1 MRRLERL
8 ARAASLV
15 AIVAL
20 AACRGAGTGRVR
32 VIVPRG
38 ATMRVAAESLA
49 HAGVVQNADRVSAL
63 RDVATQRSL
72 DPRGHIR
79 VPAWADRGARCS
91 TTFAAGRDLENAITI
106 PEGWS
111 LYQIVPQLART
122 LNAPVDSVQAAV
134 RDTALLRAVGAPTP
148 TLEGYLFPDTYVFP
162 DGTTP
167 RAAVR
172 VMVDRFQRVWQPEW
186 DQRLQ
191 ALGMSRND
199 VMALASIVE
208 KEARVPEERPVIAAV
223 YLNRLKAKML
233 LQADP
238 TVQYALG
245 KHVARVMYKDLAI
258 ESPYNTYRH
267 VGLPPGPIASPGRPS
282 IVAALNPANV
292 PYRYFV
298 AYPDGH
304 HEFTTSFAK
313 HSVAVRN
320 ARREWDSVTALR
332 RDTMRAV
339 RSSRLRRRLRAMTM
353 STVAAPLRASVRS
366 EDGAAHRDHGFAARW
381 AARAGAPGR
390 GGGGGGRDDAAA
402 AAEGGER
409 AFARRD
415 RACDSGDGAR
425 GAAHHQ

>member
-1 MRRLERL
+1 MRRLERVARVVTL
-8 ARAASLV
+8 AATA
-15 AIVAL
+15 AL

-32 VIVPRG
+32 VIVPHG
-38 ATMRVAAESLA
+38 STMRVAAESLA
-49 HAGVVQNADRVSAL
+49 HAGVVQSATAFRLYARMFRRSDRSIRAGTYVFQRGRSWGEVLDDL
-63 RDVATQRSL
+63 RL
-72 DPRGHIR
+72 GK
-79 VPAWADRGARCS
+79 G
-91 TTFAAGRDLENAITI
+91 LENSITI

-122 LNAPVDSVQAAV
+122 LNVPVDSVQAAV
-134 RDTALLRAVGAPTP
+134 RDTALLRALGAPTP

-162 DGTTP
+162 NGTTP

-186 DQRLQ
+186 DSRLQ

-245 KHVARVMYKDLAI
+245 RHVARVMYKDLEI
-258 ESPYNTYRH
+258 ESPYNTYKH
-267 VGLPPGPIASPGRPS
+267 TGLPPGPIASPGRPS

-304 HEFTTSFAK
+304 HEFTTNFTQHAI
-313 HSVAVRN
+313 AVRN
-320 ARREWDSVTALR
+320 ARREWDSVAALR
-332 RDTMRAV
+332 RDTMRPPEI
-339 RSSRLRRRLRAMTM
+339 TP
-353 STVAAPLRASVRS
+353 VAPVQR
-366 EDGAAHRDHGFAARW
+366 
-381 AARAGAPGR
+381 
-390 GGGGGGRDDAAA
+390 
-402 AAEGGER
+402 
-409 AFARRD
+409 
-415 RACDSGDGAR
+415 
-425 GAAHHQ
+425 

>member
-1 MRRLERL
+1 MVAAIL
-8 ARAASLV
+8 A
-15 AIVAL
+15 IT
-20 AACRGAGTGRVR
+20 ACRGAGTGRVR
-32 VIVPRG
+32 VIVPHG

-49 HAGVVQNADRVSAL
+49 HAGVVQNATAFRLYAMMRGSDRSIRAGTYVFQRGGSWHEVLEDL
-63 RDVATQRSL
+63 R
-72 DPRGHIR
+72 G
-79 VPAWADRGARCS
+79 GK
-91 TTFAAGRDLENAITI
+91 GLEHAITI

-111 LYQIVPQLART
+111 LYQIVPQLARV
-122 LNAPVDSVQAAV
+122 LGAPIDSVQAAV
-134 RDTALLRAVGAPTP
+134 RDTALLHALGVPTP

-186 DQRLQ
+186 NQRLQ

-199 VMALASIVE
+199 AMALASIVE
-208 KEARVPEERPVIAAV
+208 KEAKVPEERPVIAAV
-223 YLNRLKAKML
+223 YLNRLKARML

-304 HEFTTSFAK
+304 HEFTTDFAK

-320 ARREWDSVTALR
+320 ARRQWDSVGALH
-332 RDTMRAV
+332 RD
-339 RSSRLRRRLRAMTM
+339 
-353 STVAAPLRASVRS
+353 STRPPEVAPAAPTQR
-366 EDGAAHRDHGFAARW
+366 
-381 AARAGAPGR
+381 
-390 GGGGGGRDDAAA
+390 
-402 AAEGGER
+402 
-409 AFARRD
+409 
-415 RACDSGDGAR
+415 
-425 GAAHHQ
+425 